1 MSPVVN
7 VVLPVFALIF
17 LGYLCRRSNRMGP
30 TAASELNRFVVW
42 LGLPALLFRITATS
56 RWEEV
61 WQPGFIAAFAI
72 GCLGVFA
79 FTLFYRL
86 WQRQPLV
93 DASLDALGAS
103 YANTGY
109 VGFPL
114 CLLILGEAALQP
126 ALVATLVVVCVLF
139 AIALTCVET
148 GLHAGQGIG
157 RTLAKVARAL
167 LGNPLVLAPLLGAA
181 WAAGGRELPRGIDT
195 LLELL
200 GAAAAPCA
208 LVSLGL
214 FLAQP
219 QPGGRVQGVWPLVL
233 LKLIVQPALT
243 WYFAARVFELEPL
256 WAYSA
261 LLLSALPTGTGPY
274 MLAEFYGRE
283 GSRVSRVVLL
293 STLGSLLTLSL
304 CLMLLPARG

>member
-1 MSPVVN
+1 MSSVVN
-7 VVLPVFALIF
+7 VVLPVFALIL
-17 LGYLCRRSNRMGP
+17 LGFVCRRSGRIGP
-30 TAASELNRFVVW
+30 TGASELNRFVVW
-42 LGLPALLFRITATS
+42 LGLPALLFSVVATS
-56 RWEEV
+56 TWTQL
-61 WQPGFIAAFAI
+61 WQPGFIAAFTV

-79 FTLFYRL
+79 FTLGYRL
-86 WQRQPLV
+86 LQKQPLV

-109 VGFPL
+109 VGIPL
-114 CLLILGEAALQP
+114 CMLVLGDEALQP
-126 ALVATLVVVCVLF
+126 AMVASIIVVCVLF
-139 AIALTCVET
+139 AIALACVET
-148 GLHAGQGIG
+148 GLHAGQGLL
-157 RTLAKVARAL
+157 RTLGKVSWAL
-167 LGNPLVLAPLLGAA
+167 VRNPLVVAPMLGAL
-181 WAAGGRELPRGIDT
+181 WAASGAQLPVPLAT
-195 LLELL
+195 LLKLL

-219 QPGGRVQGVWPLVL
+219 QPAGPVRGVWPLVG
-233 LKLIVQPALT
+233 LKLLVQPLIT
-243 WYFAARVFELEPL
+243 WYLAFQVFALPTL

-293 STLGSLLTLSL
+293 STLGSLISLSL
-304 CLMLLPARG
+304 ILVLLPV

>member
-1 MSPVVN
+1 MSSVVN
-7 VVLPVFALIF
+7 VVLPVFALIL
-17 LGYLCRRSNRMGP
+17 LGFVCRRSGRMGP
-30 TAASELNRFVVW
+30 TGASELNRFVVW
-42 LGLPALLFRITATS
+42 LGLPALLFSVVATS
-56 RWEEV
+56 TWTQL
-61 WQPGFIAAFAI
+61 WQPGFIAAFTV

-79 FTLFYRL
+79 FTLGYRL
-86 WQRQPLV
+86 LQKQPLV

-109 VGFPL
+109 VGIPL
-114 CLLILGEAALQP
+114 CMLVLGDEALQP
-126 ALVATLVVVCVLF
+126 AMVASIVVVCVLF
-139 AIALTCVET
+139 AIALACVET
-148 GLHAGQGIG
+148 GLHAGQGLL
-157 RTLAKVARAL
+157 RTLGKVSWAL
-167 LGNPLVLAPLLGAA
+167 VRNPLVVAPMLGAL
-181 WAAGGRELPRGIDT
+181 WAASGAQLPVPLAT
-195 LLELL
+195 LLKLL

-219 QPGGRVQGVWPLVL
+219 QPAGPVRGVWPLVG
-233 LKLIVQPALT
+233 LKLLVQPLIT
-243 WYFAARVFELEPL
+243 WYLAFQVFALPTL

-293 STLGSLLTLSL
+293 STLGSLISLSL
-304 CLMLLPARG
+304 ILVLLPV

>member
-1 MSPVVN
+1 MSSVVN
-7 VVLPVFALIF
+7 VVLPVFALIL
-17 LGYLCRRSNRMGP
+17 LGFVCRRSGRMGP
-30 TAASELNRFVVW
+30 TGASELNRFVVW
-42 LGLPALLFRITATS
+42 LGLPALLFSVVATS
-56 RWEEV
+56 TWTQL
-61 WQPGFIAAFAI
+61 WQPGFIAAFTV

-79 FTLFYRL
+79 FTLGYRL
-86 WQRQPLV
+86 LQKQPLV

-109 VGFPL
+109 VGIPL
-114 CLLILGEAALQP
+114 CMLVLGDEALQP
-126 ALVATLVVVCVLF
+126 AMVASIVVVCVLF
-139 AIALTCVET
+139 AIALACVET
-148 GLHAGQGIG
+148 GLHAGQGVL
-157 RTLAKVARAL
+157 RTLGKVSWAL
-167 LGNPLVLAPLLGAA
+167 VRNPLVVAPMLGAL
-181 WAAGGRELPRGIDT
+181 WAASDAQLPVPLAT
-195 LLELL
+195 LLKLL

-219 QPGGRVQGVWPLVL
+219 QPAGPVRGVWPLVG
-233 LKLIVQPALT
+233 LKLVVQPLIT
-243 WYFAARVFELEPL
+243 WYLAFQVFALPTL

-293 STLGSLLTLSL
+293 TTLGSLISLSL
-304 CLMLLPARG
+304 ILVLLPV

>member
-1 MSPVVN
+1 MSSVVN
-7 VVLPVFALIF
+7 VVLPVFALIL
-17 LGYLCRRSNRMGP
+17 LGFVCRRSGRMGP
-30 TAASELNRFVVW
+30 TGASELNRFVVW
-42 LGLPALLFRITATS
+42 LGLPALLFSVVATS
-56 RWEEV
+56 TWTQL
-61 WQPGFIAAFAI
+61 WQPGFIAAFTV

-79 FTLFYRL
+79 FTLGYRL
-86 WQRQPLV
+86 LQKQPLV

-109 VGFPL
+109 VGIPL
-114 CLLILGEAALQP
+114 CMLVLGDEALQP
-126 ALVATLVVVCVLF
+126 AMVASIVVVCVLF
-139 AIALTCVET
+139 AIALACVET
-148 GLHAGQGIG
+148 GLHAGQGVL
-157 RTLAKVARAL
+157 RTLGKVSWAL
-167 LGNPLVLAPLLGAA
+167 VRNPLVVAPMLGAL
-181 WAAGGRELPRGIDT
+181 WAASDAQLPVPLAT
-195 LLELL
+195 LLKLL

-219 QPGGRVQGVWPLVL
+219 QPAGPVRGVWPLVG
-233 LKLIVQPALT
+233 LKLLVQPLITWFLAFQVFALPT
-243 WYFAARVFELEPL
+243 L

-293 STLGSLLTLSL
+293 TTLGSLISLSL
-304 CLMLLPARG
+304 ILLLLPV

>member
-1 MSPVVN
+1 MSSVIN
-7 VVLPVFALIF
+7 VVLPVFALIL
-17 LGYLCRRSNRMGP
+17 LGYLCRRSGRMGP
-30 TAASELNRFVVW
+30 TGASELNRFVVW
-42 LGLPALLFRITATS
+42 LGLPALLFSVVATS
-56 RWEEV
+56 TWEQL

-79 FTLFYRL
+79 FTLAYRL
-86 WQRQPLV
+86 LQKQPLV

-109 VGFPL
+109 VGIPL
-114 CLLILGEAALQP
+114 CMLVLGDEALQP
-126 ALVATLVVVCVLF
+126 AMVASIVVVCVLF
-139 AIALTCVET
+139 AIALACVET
-148 GLHAGQGIG
+148 GLHAGQGVL
-157 RTLAKVARAL
+157 RTLGKVSWAL
-167 LGNPLVLAPLLGAA
+167 VRNPLVVAPMLGAL
-181 WAAGGRELPRGIDT
+181 WAASDAQLPVPLAT
-195 LLELL
+195 LLKLL

-208 LVSLGL
+208 LASLGL

-219 QPGGRVQGVWPLVL
+219 QPAGPVRGVWPLVG
-233 LKLIVQPALT
+233 LKLLVQPLIT
-243 WYFAARVFELEPL
+243 WYLAFQVFALPTL

-293 STLGSLLTLSL
+293 STLGSLISLSL
-304 CLMLLPARG
+304 ILVLLPV

>member
-1 MSPVVN
+1 MSSVVN
-7 VVLPVFALIF
+7 VVLPVFALIL
-17 LGYLCRRSNRMGP
+17 LGFVCRRSGRMGP
-30 TAASELNRFVVW
+30 TGASELNRFVVW
-42 LGLPALLFRITATS
+42 LGLPALLFSVVATS
-56 RWEEV
+56 TWTQL
-61 WQPGFIAAFAI
+61 WQPGFIAAFTV

-79 FTLFYRL
+79 FTLGYRL
-86 WQRQPLV
+86 LQKQPLV

-109 VGFPL
+109 VGIPL
-114 CLLILGEAALQP
+114 CMLVLGDEALQP
-126 ALVATLVVVCVLF
+126 AMVASIIVVCVLF
-139 AIALTCVET
+139 AIALACVET
-148 GLHAGQGIG
+148 GLHAGQGVL
-157 RTLAKVARAL
+157 RTLGKVSWAL
-167 LGNPLVLAPLLGAA
+167 VRNPLVVAPMLGAL
-181 WAAGGRELPRGIDT
+181 WAASDAQLPVPLAT
-195 LLELL
+195 LLKLL

-219 QPGGRVQGVWPLVL
+219 QPAGPVRGVWPLVG
-233 LKLIVQPALT
+233 LKLLVQPLIT
-243 WYFAARVFELEPL
+243 WYLAFQVFALPTL

-293 STLGSLLTLSL
+293 STLGSLISLSL
-304 CLMLLPARG
+304 ILVLLPV

>member
-1 MSPVVN
+1 MSSVVN
-7 VVLPVFALIF
+7 VVLPVFALIL
-17 LGYLCRRSNRMGP
+17 LGFVCRRSGRMGP
-30 TAASELNRFVVW
+30 TGASELNRFVVW
-42 LGLPALLFRITATS
+42 LGLPALLFSVFATS
-56 RWEEV
+56 TWTQL
-61 WQPGFIAAFAI
+61 WQPGFIAAFTV

-79 FTLFYRL
+79 FTLGYRL
-86 WQRQPLV
+86 LQKQPLV

-109 VGFPL
+109 VGIPL
-114 CLLILGEAALQP
+114 CMLVLGDEALQP
-126 ALVATLVVVCVLF
+126 AMVASIVVVCVLF
-139 AIALTCVET
+139 AIALACVET
-148 GLHAGQGIG
+148 GLHAGQGVL
-157 RTLAKVARAL
+157 RTLGKVSWAL
-167 LGNPLVLAPLLGAA
+167 VRNPLVVAPMLGAL
-181 WAAGGRELPRGIDT
+181 WAASDAQLPVPLAT
-195 LLELL
+195 LLKLL

-219 QPGGRVQGVWPLVL
+219 QPAGPVRGVWPLVG
-233 LKLIVQPALT
+233 LKLLVQPLIT
-243 WYFAARVFELEPL
+243 WYLAFQVFALPTL

-293 STLGSLLTLSL
+293 STLGSLISLSL
-304 CLMLLPARG
+304 ILVLLPV

>member
-1 MSPVVN
+1 MSSVVN
-7 VVLPVFALIF
+7 VVLPVFALIL
-17 LGYLCRRSNRMGP
+17 LGYLCRRSGRMGP
-30 TAASELNRFVVW
+30 TGASELNRFVVW
-42 LGLPALLFRITATS
+42 LGLPALLFSVVATS
-56 RWEEV
+56 TWEQL

-79 FTLFYRL
+79 FTLAYRML
-86 WQRQPLV
+86 QKQPLV

-109 VGFPL
+109 VGIPL
-114 CLLILGEAALQP
+114 CMLVLGDEALQP
-126 ALVATLVVVCVLF
+126 AMVASIVVVCVLF
-139 AIALTCVET
+139 AIALACVET
-148 GLHAGQGIG
+148 GLHAGQGVL
-157 RTLAKVARAL
+157 RTLGKVSSALAR
-167 LGNPLVLAPLLGAA
+167 NPLVIAPLLGAL
-181 WAAGGRELPRGIDT
+181 WAASGLQLPVPLAT
-195 LLELL
+195 LLKLL

-219 QPGGRVQGVWPLVL
+219 QPEGRVQGVWPLVG
-233 LKLIVQPALT
+233 LKLVVQPLIT
-243 WYFAARVFELEPL
+243 WYLAFQVFELPTL

-261 LLLSALPTGTGPY
+261 LLLAALPTGTGPY

-293 STLGSLLTLSL
+293 STLGSLISLSL
-304 CLMLLPARG
+304 ILVLLPV

>member
-1 MSPVVN
+1 MSSVVN
-7 VVLPVFALIF
+7 VVLPVFALIL
-17 LGYLCRRSNRMGP
+17 LGYLCRRSGRMGP
-30 TAASELNRFVVW
+30 TGASELNRFVVW
-42 LGLPALLFRITATS
+42 LGLPALLFSVVATS
-56 RWEEV
+56 TWEQL

-79 FTLFYRL
+79 FTLAYRML
-86 WQRQPLV
+86 QKQPLV

-109 VGFPL
+109 VGIPL
-114 CLLILGEAALQP
+114 CMLVLGDEALQP
-126 ALVATLVVVCVLF
+126 AMVASIVVVCVLF
-139 AIALTCVET
+139 AIALACVET
-148 GLHAGQGIG
+148 GLHAGQGVL
-157 RTLAKVARAL
+157 RTLGKVSSALAR
-167 LGNPLVLAPLLGAA
+167 NPLVIAPLLGAL
-181 WAAGGRELPRGIDT
+181 WAASGLQLPVPLAT
-195 LLELL
+195 LLKLL

-219 QPGGRVQGVWPLVL
+219 QPAARVQGVWPLVG
-233 LKLIVQPALT
+233 LKLVVQPLIT
-243 WYFAARVFELEPL
+243 WYLAFQVFELPTL

-293 STLGSLLTLSL
+293 STLGSLITLSL
-304 CLMLLPARG
+304 ILVLLPV

>member
-1 MSPVVN
+1 MSSVVN
-7 VVLPVFALIF
+7 VVLPVFALIL
-17 LGYLCRRSNRMGP
+17 LGFVCRRSGRMGP
-30 TAASELNRFVVW
+30 TGASELNRFVVW
-42 LGLPALLFRITATS
+42 LGLPALLFSVVATS
-56 RWEEV
+56 TWTQL
-61 WQPGFIAAFAI
+61 WQPGFIAAFTV

-79 FTLFYRL
+79 FTLGYRL
-86 WQRQPLV
+86 LQKQPLV

-109 VGFPL
+109 VGIPL
-114 CLLILGEAALQP
+114 CMLVLGDEALQP
-126 ALVATLVVVCVLF
+126 AMVASIVVVCVLF
-139 AIALTCVET
+139 AIALACVET
-148 GLHAGQGIG
+148 GLHAGQGVL
-157 RTLAKVARAL
+157 RTLGKVSWAL
-167 LGNPLVLAPLLGAA
+167 VRNPLVVAPMLGAL
-181 WAAGGRELPRGIDT
+181 WAASDAQLPVPLAT
-195 LLELL
+195 LLKLL

-219 QPGGRVQGVWPLVL
+219 QPAGPVRGVWPLVG
-233 LKLIVQPALT
+233 LKLLVQPLIT
-243 WYFAARVFELEPL
+243 WYLAFQVFALPTL

-293 STLGSLLTLSL
+293 STLGSLISLSL
-304 CLMLLPARG
+304 ILLLLPV

>member
-1 MSPVVN
+1 MSSVIN
-7 VVLPVFALIF
+7 VVLPVFALIL
-17 LGYLCRRSNRMGP
+17 LGYLCRRSGRMGP
-30 TAASELNRFVVW
+30 TGASELNRFVVW
-42 LGLPALLFRITATS
+42 LGLPALLFSVVATS
-56 RWEEV
+56 TWEQL

-79 FTLFYRL
+79 FTLAYRL
-86 WQRQPLV
+86 LQKQPLV

-109 VGFPL
+109 IGFPL
-114 CLLILGEAALQP
+114 CLLILGEAGLQP
-126 ALVATLVVVCVLF
+126 ALVASLIVVCVLF
-139 AIALTCVET
+139 ALALACVEM
-148 GLHAGQGIG
+148 GLHAGQGVG
-157 RTLAKVARAL
+157 KTLVKVSRAL
-167 LGNPLVLAPLLGAA
+167 LVNPLVLAPLLGAA
-181 WAAGGRELPRGIDT
+181 WAVGGLQLPSGLNT
-195 LLELL
+195 LLDLL

-219 QPGGRVQGVWPLVL
+219 KPDRAVRGVWPLVL

-243 WYFAARVFELEPL
+243 WYFAAVVFELEPL
-256 WAYSA
+256 WVYSA

-293 STLGSLLTLSL
+293 STLGSLVTLSV
-304 CLMLLPARG
+304 CLYLLPV

>member
-1 MSPVVN
+1 MSSVIN
-7 VVLPVFALIF
+7 VVLPVFALIL
-17 LGYLCRRSNRMGP
+17 LGFLCRRTGRMGP
-30 TAASELNRFVVW
+30 TGASELNRFVVW
-42 LGLPALLFRITATS
+42 LGLPALLFSVVATS
-56 RWEEV
+56 TWEQL
-61 WQPGFIAAFAI
+61 WQPGFIAAFSI

-79 FTLFYRL
+79 FTLGYRML
-86 WQRQPLV
+86 QKQPLV

-109 VGFPL
+109 VGIPL
-114 CLLILGEAALQP
+114 CMLVLGDEALQP
-126 ALVATLVVVCVLF
+126 AMVASIVVVCVLF
-139 AIALTCVET
+139 AIALACVET
-148 GLHAGQGIG
+148 GLHAGQGLL
-157 RTLAKVARAL
+157 RTLGKVSRAL
-167 LGNPLVLAPLLGAA
+167 SRNPLVIAPVLGAL
-181 WAAGGRELPRGIDT
+181 WAASGLQLPVPLET
-195 LLELL
+195 LLKLL

-219 QPGGRVQGVWPLVL
+219 QPGGQVRGAWPLVG
-233 LKLIVQPALT
+233 LKLVVQPLIT
-243 WYFAARVFELEPL
+243 WYLAFEVFQLPTL

-293 STLGSLLTLSL
+293 STLGSLISLSL
-304 CLMLLPARG
+304 ILVLLPV

>member
-1 MSPVVN
+1 MSSVVN
-7 VVLPVFALIF
+7 VVLPVFALIY
-17 LGYLCRRSNRMGP
+17 LGYLCRRTNRLGP
-30 TAASELNRFVVW
+30 SAASELNRFVVW
-42 LGLPALLFRITATS
+42 LGLPALLFKITATS
-56 RWEEV
+56 TWAEV
-61 WQPGFIAAFAI
+61 WQPGFIAAFSI

-79 FTLFYRL
+79 FTLLYRVM
-86 WQRQPLV
+86 QKQPLV

-109 VGFPL
+109 VGIPL
-114 CLLILGEAALQP
+114 CMLVLGDEALQP
-126 ALVATLVVVCVLF
+126 SMVASIIVVCVLF
-139 AIALTCVET
+139 AIALACVET
-148 GLHAGQGIG
+148 GLHAGQGLL
-157 RTLAKVARAL
+157 RTLGKVSGAL
-167 LGNPLVLAPLLGAA
+167 VRNPLVIAPMLGAL
-181 WAAGGRELPRGIDT
+181 WAAGGVQLPVPLAT
-195 LLELL
+195 LLKLL

-219 QPGGRVQGVWPLVL
+219 QPAGRVQGVWPLVG
-233 LKLIVQPALT
+233 LKLVVQPLIT
-243 WYFAARVFELEPL
+243 WYLAFEVFDRPPL

-283 GSRVSRVVLL
+283 GSRVSRVVLY

-304 CLMLLPARG
+304 ILLLLRV